1 MNGLIPLIK
10 PIIVIA
16 SVITLNLNNLLAAAK
31 LFFFLPPYRCRGSL
45 LSSSSRLS
53 PDFAFSILSHTSDNQ
68 STPNSLPGSCQVV
81 NYAPEE
87 PND

>member
-1 MNGLIPLIK
+1 MNGLISLIK

-31 LFFFLPPYRCRGSL
+31 LFLFKRFSRSF
-45 LSSSSRLS
+45 LSSFYPS
-53 PDFAFSILSHTSDNQ
+53 PDFAFCILSHTSDNQ
-68 STPNSLPGSCQVV
+68 STPNSLPSSCQVV
-81 NYAPEE
+81 NYGPEE